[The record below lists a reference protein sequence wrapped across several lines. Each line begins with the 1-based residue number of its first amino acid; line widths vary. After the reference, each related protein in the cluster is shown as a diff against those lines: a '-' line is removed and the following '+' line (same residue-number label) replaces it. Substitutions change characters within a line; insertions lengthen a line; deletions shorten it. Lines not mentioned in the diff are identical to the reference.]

1 MFVLSGKINL
11 LEMHYQ
17 VKFQDN
23 NYLET
28 KNEDGPGEKY
38 RFKCIGDVP
47 FLNWVF
53 GSWTVFI
60 LFFCFLPYLYYIYYF
75 MIICYIGFYKSRSR
89 HKKEKQ
95 KKPPFLSMEEKSF
108 NIP

>member
-23 NYLET
+23 NYLER
-28 KNEDGPGEKY
+28 KHEDGPGEKY

-60 LFFCFLPYLYYIYYF
+60 LFFCFLPYLSYIYYF

-95 KKPPFLSMEEKSF
+95 IKASF
-108 NIP
+108 P